1 MSRAGT
7 RGITTQGLG
16 QGEEVRKGRPAIPL
30 AVGVCGEGDRAP
42 DGAAQQYLSLSI
54 SLLWGK
60 KMQIQQQPT
69 LHKFI
74 SMNCQLQT
82 SQQAGKLKENR

>member
-42 DGAAQQYLSLSI
+42 DGAAQQYFSLSI
-54 SLLWGK
+54 SLLWEK
-60 KMQIQQQPT
+60 KNANSAAANFAQVHLNELPTSNQPT
-69 LHKFI
+69 GRK
-74 SMNCQLQT
+74 
-82 SQQAGKLKENR
+82 A